1 MNYKALL
8 IGALYFILAQSLSW
22 FQTNGQFLNTWIKD
36 NPFWVAAVMGVP
48 VGMCYIYGTT
58 YIVQAYDGQLWPS
71 RLIGFATGIFCFT
84 FLSYTFMKEGIN
96 LKTAVILI
104 LATFIVLLQ
113 VFWKYD

>member
-8 IGALYFILAQSLSW
+8 IGALYFILAQALSW

-36 NPFWVAAVMGVP
+36 NPFWVAAIMGVP

-84 FLSYTFMKEGIN
+84 LLSYIFMKEGIN
-96 LKTAVILI
+96 FKTAVILI
-104 LATFIVLLQ
+104 LATLIVLLQ